1 MEILMKRKTLRA
13 LLTAAIPCLIVALPV
28 PAWSND
34 RDDFARHHHGDP
46 IEGVWDVTVT
56 ARDCATGAALG
67 VFNAQAMFHRGGTLT
82 DMSAA
87 PPTSR
92 GIGVGVWRR
101 DGPGPTYTA
110 IFRFN
115 RFNAD
120 GTLFGSRVVT
130 RRLTLSYDANMETS
144 VNTSE
149 DRDPSGT
156 VVATGCTTDVGKR
169 LF

>member
-1 MEILMKRKTLRA
+1 MKRKTLRA
-13 LLTAAIPCLIVALPV
+13 MLMAAIPGLIAALPV
-28 PAWSND
+28 PAWSD
-34 RDDFARHHHGDP
+34 ARDDFARPRGGDQ

-110 IFRFN
+110 MFRFN
-115 RFNAD
+115 RFNPD
-120 GTLFGSRVVT
+120 GTLALSRVVT
-130 RRLTLSYDANMETS
+130 RKLTLSFDANMETS

-156 VVATGCTTDVGKR
+156 VVATGCTTDVGTR
-169 LF
+169 LFF